1 MYLVIFKNQIY
12 LVFGQTLLFVT
23 TLLQV
28 ILGAWL
34 PFASS
39 LLGFVMVGRGHH
51 LKWIPSSRAG
61 WGAWLSLYKDLLSK
75 SQNILV
81 VATVAQMLVAGAL
94 VYAETSSYWS
104 IMKELDRRVKEDE
117 EREARRRGD
126 IAMLQ

>member
-1 MYLVIFKNQIY
+1 M
-12 LVFGQTLLFVT
+12 T

-34 PFASS
+34 PFVSS
-39 LLGFVMVGRGHH
+39 LLGYVLVGRGHA

-61 WGAWLSLYKDLLSK
+61 WGAWLSLYEVLLST

-104 IMKELDRRVKEDE
+104 IMTELDRRVKEDE
-117 EREARRRGD
+117 ERKSY
-126 IAMLQ
+126 Q